1 MKVKKRLCCLVLVV
15 CLTISLF
22 PVNAFATSGISSQ
35 YSDEEIEE
43 IMSQCPYTVTGG
55 SYGESYVYDVTSQ
68 KLTLYSGTLSVS
80 GTPNKSDP
88 ACIEV
93 APNSVLELT
102 IRDVSPVSDV
112 NGGNGGPG
120 LKIGAN
126 ATVDLVL
133 AGENMFCRGWDDIHN
148 YSVYLDNNAKVTV
161 SGNGS
166 LICKRNFGYPK
177 LYLSDTAEFIIK
189 SGSVQF
195 KGGQNPNSHRNPHT
209 VGGSGKLVVDG
220 GTVLVADEVKGKVFS
235 DNPSIELKNGELQF
249 NYDREFGNCRLKMDG
264 GILKLRQDKEFSFT
278 NLQYNAG
285 TFDVTKAIRFNGQT
299 TINSSLVIPENATF
313 IIPSGQTMIFANGTK
328 LTVSSGGTLQNDG
341 VIKYFCQDTSIPAAV
356 SGNGTTEA
364 SHIYDQKV
372 VNDKYLKTPATCINL
387 AVYYMSCV
395 CGEKGTETFENGD
408 ALGHSWGS
416 WQSNGDDTHTRTCQI
431 CAVKETENCTGGTA
445 TCVNKAICSVCNA
458 EHGAVDPTNHTG
470 TEAWITTDTMHTKV
484 WRCCQA
490 VIEAEEEHNWEN
502 GTCTICQYPCQHT
515 GGTATCSQLAVCDIC
530 GSQYGD
536 YDADNHKAVS
546 AWTQENGKHYHKC
559 EYGCDTHLDE
569 AECSGGTATC
579 TAQALCAV
587 CGGTY
592 GAVDPANHT
601 GTEAW
606 ITTDT
611 THTKVWRCC
620 QAVIEAEEEHNW
632 ENGTC
637 TICQYPCQ
645 HTGGTATCS
654 QLAVCDICGSQYGD
668 YDADNHKAVSAWTQ
682 ENGKHYHKCEYG
694 CDTHLDEAEC
704 SGGEATCTAPA
715 VCETCGNAYGAINP
729 DNHTGTVVWTKTATT
744 HSSAYSCCNAPVV
757 AEEVH
762 EWQNGVCSE
771 CGYECQHDGG
781 TATCTQKAV
790 CDICG
795 EEYGE
800 VNASNHTNLIKTE
813 AKPATHMTEGNI
825 EYWYCDGCGK
835 YFSDEAGTKEIALAN
850 TVIPKL
856 TEHTA
861 DGTGWHSDETNHWN
875 TCECG
880 EKLNEAAHTFEWV
893 TDKEATAT
901 EAGSRHKECTVC
913 GYEEAAVEIP
923 ATGTTDP
930 SEPPT
935 DTDKPSG
942 DQTGDTTSPQTGD
955 DSNIALWMALMLA
968 AGAVLTGTAVY
979 SRKRKYSR

>member
-1 MKVKKRLCCLVLVV
+1 MRSFQIELPKKEVEEMKVKKRLCCLVLVV

-88 ACIEV
+88 AYIEV

-102 IRDVSPVSDV
+102 ICDVSPVSDV
-112 NGGNGGPG
+112 NGSNGGPG

-126 ATVDLVL
+126 ATVNLVL
-133 AGENMFCRGWDDIHN
+133 AGENMFCRGWDDIHD

-195 KGGQNPNSHRNPHT
+195 KGGQNSNSSRNPHT

-220 GTVLVADEVKGKVFS
+220 GTVLVADEVRGKVFS

-249 NYDREFGNCRLKMDG
+249 NYDGEFGNCRLKMDG

-299 TINSSLVIPENATF
+299 TINSSLIIPENATF

-341 VIKYFCQDTSIPAAV
+341 VIKYFCQDTSIPAAA

-372 VNDKYLKTPATCINL
+372 VNDKYLKTPATCINV

-592 GAVDPANHT
+592 GAVDPANH
-601 GTEAW
+601 A
-606 ITTDT
+606 
-611 THTKVWRCC
+611 
-620 QAVIEAEEEHNW
+620 
-632 ENGTC
+632 
-637 TICQYPCQ
+637 
-645 HTGGTATCS
+645 
-654 QLAVCDICGSQYGD
+654 
-668 YDADNHKAVSAWTQ
+668 
-682 ENGKHYHKCEYG
+682 
-694 CDTHLDEAEC
+694 
-704 SGGEATCTAPA
+704 
-715 VCETCGNAYGAINP
+715 
-729 DNHTGTVVWTKTATT
+729 
-744 HSSAYSCCNAPVV
+744 
-757 AEEVH
+757 
-762 EWQNGVCSE
+762 
-771 CGYECQHDGG
+771 
-781 TATCTQKAV
+781 
-790 CDICG
+790 
-795 EEYGE
+795 
-800 VNASNHTNLIKTE
+800 NLVKTE
-813 AKPATHMTEGNI
+813 AKAATHLTEGNI
-825 EYWYCDGCGK
+825 EYWYCDGCDK
-835 YFSDEAGTKEIALAN
+835 YFRDQAGTEEIADLSE

-856 TEHTA
+856 AEHTP
-861 DGTGWHSDETNHWN
+861 DNTGWHSDETNHWN